1 MVIGECAGLGH
12 DPSDGPAQ
20 TPGQSSVPTGDWKRV
35 TKNLVGVCPGNRQQ
49 EVNSTLRR
57 YQIQARETRTVTNC
71 DTSRRNAGPLEP
83 HLDYRNPGLI
93 VTALFHPARVRF
105 RSKKT
110 AFFSQ
115 GPENQLGIQI
125 DTLFICGPDNFTQ
138 GLTFDLGQLN
148 SSRWIKYFI
157 GGYPEVPAACFAID
171 LNTM

>member
-1 MVIGECAGLGH
+1 MVIRECSGLGH
-12 DPSDGPAQ
+12 HPSGGPAQ
-20 TPGQSSVPTGDWKRV
+20 PSGKSSVPTGNRKRV
-35 TKNLVGVCPGNRQQ
+35 TKNLVGVCPGDRPQKA
-49 EVNSTLRR
+49 NSALRR
-57 YQIQARETRTVTNC
+57 DQIQARETRTVTNC

-105 RSKKT
+105 RRKKT

-115 GPENQLGIQI
+115 GPENQLRIQI

-138 GLTFDLGQLN
+138 RLTFDVGQLN
-148 SSRWIKYFI
+148 SLRWIKYFI